1 MALSIRSEL
10 VKIPAEEVGMDGVLW
25 LPERHIGIVLFAG
38 GTGSN
43 RLKPPY
49 EYVASV
55 LHNAGF
61 GTLWL
66 DLLTADETHGHQAGS
81 NIGLLTKRL
90 EHACQW
96 LDGHDATRDLPIGL
110 FGASSGTAAVLQLA
124 ATPRPGICAIVSR
137 GGRPDLA
144 EQEAL
149 GKVSAPTLLIVGG
162 LEDGVI
168 DTNRAAYA
176 ALRCKKRFEIVPGA
190 THAFDEPGSL
200 EVVARLARGWFVRH
214 AHIAASDAECAE
226 TGRDR

>member
-1 MALSIRSEL
+1 
-10 VKIPAEEVGMDGVLW
+10 MDGALW
-25 LPERHIGIVLFAG
+25 LPERHIGVILFAG
-38 GTGSN
+38 GSGSN

-66 DLLTADETHGHQAGS
+66 DLLTADETRSPQTDSTIA
-81 NIGLLTKRL
+81 LLATRL
-90 EHACQW
+90 ECACQW

-110 FGASSGTAAVLQLA
+110 FGSSSGTAAVLQLA
-124 ATPRPGICAIVSR
+124 ATSRPGICAIVSR
-137 GGRPDLA
+137 GGRPELA
-144 EQEAL
+144 NQEAL
-149 GKVSAPTLLIVGG
+149 GKVTAPTLLIVGG

-200 EVVARLARGWFVRH
+200 EVVARLARRWFVRH
-214 AHIAASDAECAE
+214 AHTAAGDPEYAEAA
-226 TGRDR
+226 RDG

>member
-10 VKIPAEEVGMDGVLW
+10 VRIPADEVGMDGVLW
-25 LPERHIGIVLFAG
+25 LPEQHIGVILFAS

-66 DLLTADETHGHQAGS
+66 DLLTSDERCGYQAS
-81 NIGLLTKRL
+81 PDIDLLTQRL
-90 EHACQW
+90 EHACRW
-96 LDGHDATRDLPIGL
+96 MDDNDATRELPIGL
-110 FGASSGTAAVLQLA
+110 FGSSSGTAAILQLA
-124 ATPRPGICAIVSR
+124 ALPRPGICAIVSR

-144 EQEAL
+144 GADVL
-149 GKVSAPTLLIVGG
+149 GKVNAPTLLIVGG

-168 DTNRAAYA
+168 DINRAAYA
-176 ALRCKKRFEIVPGA
+176 ALHCKKRFEIVPGA

-200 EVVARLARGWFVRH
+200 EVVARLARAWFLRH
-214 AHIAASDAECAE
+214 AHTANGDAAPN
-226 TGRDR
+226 GW